1 MQISKRV
8 SVIKFDPLSARRID
22 NTYYIGNKSDIVLNQ
37 VIDIHPA
44 VAREK
49 DISLINSVAVYD
61 TAGNMVSKWTEPKNI
76 NLSTSQLWTKL
87 NGVTS
92 SDALRILTILG
103 DWFQYFNN
111 YNDAGTFGVDPN
123 QINDQGEG
131 SKKVVTSIGSTE
143 ANLMTDVIHATD
155 VDDYGPFVIYPI
167 HGRHIYIASN
177 GDIYV
182 TMSAKYG
189 GTSEPVALY
198 GKSTDGG
205 VTWTWTRLNTANDNR
220 QYQVNFAVDKNE
232 NIYFVW
238 TEWVVP
244 ATTWDIK
251 YCKLTT
257 STGSMSAVAR
267 VNYVITRHNY
277 NPVVQANPDGEKMC
291 VIWCGDGYGDDLD
304 SGNIVLRTIN
314 ADGSMEAVE
323 VITTDGGAGA
333 DFYYNG
339 CSMDFDSN
347 GYRHIVAYTEN
358 SDLSHTNCRYIRET
372 SGGFQAAVAI
382 NTELSDQ
389 NKLRN
394 HSKILINKLDEAII
408 AYDIDNGTTSQP
420 LYIRKIVNGVLGDRI
435 TVDSEVNWAVA
446 QIQLDSAN
454 RIIVAYAANDGNYY
468 YRILSASLE
477 AVGIQRSIYKAPTGY
492 IVSFFHIPWAIPP
505 IINGISP
512 NVIQQGVVMLAAL
525 AKSSDT
531 TYANVNLIFT
541 GNCVLG
547 APVQMS
553 NMSKYTYNVRGSIN
567 RTKFNSGFNP
577 SI

>member
-1 MQISKRV
+1 MQISKHV
-8 SVIKFDPLSARRID
+8 SVVKLDPLSARRID
-22 NTYYIGNKSDIVLNQ
+22 NTYYIGNKSDIVMNQ
-37 VIDIHPA
+37 VVDIHPA

-49 DISLINSVAVYD
+49 DISLINSVAIYD
-61 TAGNMVSKWTEPKNI
+61 QNGDMMSKWTEPKNI
-76 NLSTSQLWTKL
+76 DLKTSQLWTKL

-103 DWFQYFNN
+103 EWFQYFNS

-123 QINDQGEG
+123 QSNDQGEG
-131 SKKVVTSIGSTE
+131 SKKVVTNVGSTE
-143 ANLMTDVIHATD
+143 ANLLTDLVHATD
-155 VDDYGPFVIYPI
+155 VDDYGPFALYPI

-182 TMSAKYG
+182 ALCMKYG
-189 GTSEPVALY
+189 GTDQPVALY

-220 QYQVNFAVDKNE
+220 QYQVNFAVDKYE

-244 ATTWDIK
+244 ATVWDIK
-251 YCKLTT
+251 YRKLTT
-257 STGSMSAVAR
+257 STGTLGDVTR
-267 VNYVITRHNY
+267 INVVITRHNY
-277 NPVVQANPDGEKMC
+277 NPAIQANPDGERMC
-291 VIWCGDGYGDDLD
+291 VVWCGDGYGDDLA
-304 SGNIVLRTIN
+304 SANIVLRTIN
-314 ADGSMEAVE
+314 ADGSMEDIE
-323 VITTDGGAGA
+323 VITTNGGAGA
-333 DFYYNG
+333 DFFYNG

-347 GYRHIVAYTEN
+347 GYRHLLVYTEN
-358 SDLSHTNCRYIRET
+358 YDASDTNIRYIRET
-372 SGGFQAAVAI
+372 SGGFEAAVAI
-382 NTELSDQ
+382 NNELEDRD
-389 NKLRN
+389 KVRN
-394 HSKILINKLDEAII
+394 HSKILINKSNEAIV
-408 AYDIDNGTTSQP
+408 AYDIDNGTSNWP
-420 LYIRKIVNGVLGDRI
+420 LYARKIVNGVLGNRI
-435 TVDSEVNWAVA
+435 TVDLLTHGAVE
-446 QIQLDSAN
+446 QIQLDGAN
-454 RIIVAYAANDGNYY
+454 RIIVAYAANDGTYN

-477 AVGIQRSIYKAPTGY
+477 AVGIRRTIYKAPTGY
-492 IVSFFHIPWAIPP
+492 TLSFFHIPWAIPP

-525 AKSSDT
+525 AKNSDT
-531 TYANVNLIFT
+531 TYADINIIFT

>member
-8 SVIKFDPLSARRID
+8 SVVKLDPLSARRID
-22 NTYYIGNKSDIVLNQ
+22 NTYYIGGSDNVVDQ

-44 VAREK
+44 IAREK
-49 DISLINSVAVYD
+49 DISLINSVVAYD
-61 TAGNMVSKWTEPKNI
+61 QAGNMVSKWTEPKNI
-76 NLSTSQLWTKL
+76 DLHTSQLWTKL

-123 QINDQGEG
+123 QSNDQGEE
-131 SKKVVTSIGSTE
+131 SKKVVTNIGSTD
-143 ANLMTDVIHATD
+143 ANILTDAVHDTTY
-155 VDDYGPFVIYPI
+155 DDFGPFVIYPL
-167 HGRHIYIASN
+167 HGRHIYIAPN
-177 GDIYV
+177 GDIYITV
-182 TMSAKYG
+182 AMKYG
-189 GTSEPVALY
+189 GTDDPVALY

-205 VTWTWTRLNTANDNR
+205 ITWTWTRLDTSNDNR
-220 QYQVNFAVDKNE
+220 QYQVNFAVDKNGD
-232 NIYFVW
+232 IYFVW

-251 YCKLTT
+251 YRKLTT
-257 STGSMSAVAR
+257 ATGALSAVAR
-267 VNYVITRHNY
+267 VNFVITRHNY
-277 NPVVQANPDGEKMC
+277 NPVIQAHPNGEDMC

-304 SGNIVLRTIN
+304 SANIVLRTIN
-314 ADGSMEAVE
+314 ADGSMESVE
-323 VITTDGGAGA
+323 VVTTNGGAGA

-347 GYRHIVAYTEN
+347 GYRHILAYTEDGDA
-358 SDLSHTNCRYIRET
+358 SDTNIRYIQET
-372 SGGFQAAVAI
+372 SGGFQAAIAV
-382 NTELSDQ
+382 NNELADR
-389 NKLRN
+389 NKLRH
-394 HSKILINKLDEAII
+394 HSKILVNKLNEVIV
-408 AYDIDNGTTSQP
+408 AYDIDNGTSSCP
-420 LYIRKIVNGVLGDRI
+420 LYIRKIINGVLGTRI
-435 TVDSEVNWAVA
+435 SVDTETDGAVPQA
-446 QIQLDSAN
+446 QLDSSN
-454 RIIVAYAANDGNYY
+454 RIIVAYIANDNTYN

-477 AVGIQRSIYKAPTGY
+477 AVGIKRAIYTPPAGY
-492 IVSFFHIPWAIPP
+492 SASFFHIPWAIPP
-505 IINGISP
+505 IINGIAP

-525 AKSSDT
+525 AKDADP
-531 TYANVNLIFT
+531 TYADINMIFT

>member
-1 MQISKRV
+1 MQISKRI
-8 SVIKFDPLSARRID
+8 SVVKFDPLSARRID
-22 NTYYIGNKSDIVLNQ
+22 DTYYIGNKSDIVLDQ

-44 VAREK
+44 IAREK
-49 DISLINSVAVYD
+49 DLSLISSVAAYD
-61 TAGNMVSKWTEPKNI
+61 QAGNLVSKWTEPKNI

-92 SDALRILTILG
+92 PDALRILTILG
-103 DWFQYFNN
+103 DWFEYFNN

-123 QINDQGEG
+123 QSNDQGEG
-131 SKKVVTSIGSTE
+131 SKKVVTNIGSTE
-143 ANLMTDVIHATD
+143 ATIMTDVVHATD
-155 VDDYGPFVIYPI
+155 FDDFGPFSIYPI

-182 TMSAKYG
+182 TMCAKYG
-189 GTSEPVALY
+189 GTDQPVALY

-205 VTWTWTRLNTANDNR
+205 ITWTWTRLDTSNDNR
-220 QYQVNFAVDKNE
+220 QYQVNFAVDKNGD
-232 NIYFVW
+232 IYFVW

-251 YCKLTT
+251 YRKLTT
-257 STGSMSAVAR
+257 ATGALSAVAR
-267 VNYVITRHNY
+267 VNFVITRHNY
-277 NPVVQANPDGEKMC
+277 NPVIQIHPNGEDMC

-304 SGNIVLRTIN
+304 SANIVLRTIN
-314 ADGSMEAVE
+314 ADGSMESVE
-323 VITTDGGAGA
+323 VVTTNGGAGA

-347 GYRHIVAYTEN
+347 GYRHILAYTEDGDA
-358 SDLSHTNCRYIRET
+358 SDTNIRYIRET
-372 SGGFQAAVAI
+372 SGGFQAAIAV
-382 NTELSDQ
+382 NNELDDR
-389 NKLRN
+389 NKLQN
-394 HSKILINKLDEAII
+394 HSKILINKSNEAIV
-408 AYDIDNGTTSQP
+408 AYDIDNGTSDWP
-420 LYIRKIVNGVLGDRI
+420 LYIRKIVNGVLGPRI
-435 TVDSEVNWAVA
+435 TVDSNVYGAVA
-446 QIQLDSAN
+446 QAQLDSSN
-454 RIIVAYAANDGNYY
+454 RIIVVYAANDGVYY

-477 AVGIQRSIYKAPTGY
+477 AVGIRRFIYKRPTGY
-492 IVSFFHIPWAIPP
+492 VLSFFHIPWAIPP
-505 IINGISP
+505 IINGIAP

-525 AKSSDT
+525 AKNPDS
-531 TYANVNLIFT
+531 TYANINLIFT